1 MSEHKTGVL
10 LQLEILNF
18 TITEEK

>member
-10 LQLEILNF
+10 LQLEILNSI
-18 TITEEK
+18 ITEEK